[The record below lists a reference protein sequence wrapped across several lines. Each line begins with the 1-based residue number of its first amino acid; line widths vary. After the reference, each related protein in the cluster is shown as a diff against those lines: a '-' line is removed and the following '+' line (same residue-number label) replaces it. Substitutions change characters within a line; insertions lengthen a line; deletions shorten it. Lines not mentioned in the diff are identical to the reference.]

1 MSNSMRSTG
10 AETCVKKPS
19 DESLASELQTELHE
33 VGSQA
38 EQLLLLHT
46 SISSAASAQPED
58 PADCKAWWS
67 FSSLGHFVPDASG
80 SVGNPKRARDPVHKG
95 RLVKSWSDQFA
106 EEKLYWLSVCAD
118 SQSSGSWQSCP
129 RSCLLLK
136 HLRSTG

>member
-1 MSNSMRSTG
+1 MRSTG
-10 AETCVKKPS
+10 AETCVKKTS
-19 DESLASELQTELHE
+19 DESLASELQTASGSVAELHE

-38 EQLLLLHT
+38 EQLLLLLLLHT
-46 SISSAASAQPED
+46 SISSAASAQLED

-80 SVGNPKRARDPVHKG
+80 SVGNPKRACDPVRKG

-118 SQSSGSWQSCP
+118 SQSSGSW
-129 RSCLLLK
+129 
-136 HLRSTG
+136 